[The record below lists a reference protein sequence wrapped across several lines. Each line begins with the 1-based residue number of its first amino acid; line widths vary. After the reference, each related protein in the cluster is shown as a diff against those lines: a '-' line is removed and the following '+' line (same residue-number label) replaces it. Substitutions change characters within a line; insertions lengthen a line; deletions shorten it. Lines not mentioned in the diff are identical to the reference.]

1 MSCEYHIDAARRCVF
16 TRCWGDLTDE
26 DLLGH
31 QRSITAHPGFDPMMS
46 QCMDY
51 REVVQVSLTTDG
63 VRALAVRSS
72 FDARARRAFVMNRLV
87 LKGLARMYQ
96 VIANVSDETLRIF
109 ESREDAFEW
118 IALEPGA
125 EWPGGKPDWSSEG

>member
-1 MSCEYHIDAARRCVF
+1 MSCEYHIDVTRRCVF

-31 QRSITAHPGFDPMMS
+31 QRSIMADPRFEPTMS

-51 REVVQVSLTTDG
+51 RDVVQVSLTTEG

-72 FDARARRAFVMNRLV
+72 FDARARRAFLMNRLV

-96 VIANVSDETLRIF
+96 VIANVTDDALRIC
-109 ESREDAFEW
+109 ESREEAFEW
-118 IALEPGA
+118 VGLDLSAA
-125 EWPGGKPDWSSEG
+125 WPEGKPDWSSEG